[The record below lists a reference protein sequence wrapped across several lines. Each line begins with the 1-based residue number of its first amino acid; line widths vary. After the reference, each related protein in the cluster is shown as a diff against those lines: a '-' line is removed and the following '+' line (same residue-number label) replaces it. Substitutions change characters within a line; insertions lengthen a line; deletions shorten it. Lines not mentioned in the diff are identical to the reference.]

1 MLVTSWF
8 GTHEIWTPMAKGKLL
23 EYSMTRADL
32 STAWPRMAMADCE
45 SQPWMCMPRIS
56 CILPFCVDQHAPSEP
71 PCASW
76 RMEPRMLAW
85 KRLLAA
91 ALWTCL
97 EGVVMRHGA
106 YIPARSPTRIALAR
120 GARGARGARYGATG
134 EVGI

>member
-1 MLVTSWF
+1 
-8 GTHEIWTPMAKGKLL
+8 MAKGKLL

-76 RMEPRMLAW
+76 RREPRILAW
-85 KRLLAA
+85 KRLLAE
-91 ALWTCL
+91 ALGRCL
-97 EGVVMRHGA
+97 GAEVMRRRCVYTGA
-106 YIPARSPTRIALAR
+106 EPDEDDDDVLMSPGAPRRARAR
-120 GARGARGARYGATG
+120 
-134 EVGI
+134 